1 MAEKKRNLKH
11 TAGQAFGTP
20 KGWAVASA
28 ISTALIMTSF
38 PLVMDEHV
46 NAPDDTGT
54 EMSASVLAE
63 HQADFSTL
71 KDMRADIEVLEA
83 KAAVSGSTDELS
95 TLKEEFA
102 DKALNTYLDLYLDGA
117 SQDGAAISEQSFA
130 ELRDEFSSTIVDPEV
145 LGFQADIAPG
155 MLDEVLSQST
165 LATDTETNR
174 FQTAKQIDTALAT
187 AQADTELPYL
197 LGALSSLLTILLL
210 LGFSSKAERWLMTEP
225 KYKSVQSKPKKPSK
239 YGQH

>member
-11 TAGQAFGTP
+11 TLGKAFGTP
-20 KGWAVASA
+20 KGWATASA

-38 PLVMDEHV
+38 PLVMDEQV

-54 EMSASVLAE
+54 EMSSSILAE
-63 HQADFSTL
+63 HQADFDAL

-83 KAAVSGSTDELS
+83 KAAVSGSNDNLS

-117 SQDGAAISEQSFA
+117 STEGAAISEQTFA
-130 ELRDEFSSTIVDPEV
+130 ELRDEFSSTIVNPEV
-145 LGFQADIAPG
+145 LGFQDDIAPG
-155 MLDEVLSQST
+155 MLDEVLGQST

-174 FQTAKQIDTALAT
+174 YQTVKGIDTALAT
-187 AQADTELPYL
+187 AQEDTELPYL
-197 LGALSSLLTILLL
+197 FGALSSMLAIFLL
-210 LGFSSKAERWLMTEP
+210 LGVSVKAERWYLTEP
-225 KYKSVQSKPKKPSK
+225 KYKSVQNKPKKPGK